1 MANNASPQQVVSA
14 LQDFVA
20 QNTSP
25 LWVAFSGGL
34 DSTVLLHAL
43 TQLRLSNPK
52 LNLTAVYVHHG
63 LQAAAD
69 DWQSH
74 CKQICDNWLV
84 TFFAIPVEVKAVA
97 RQGIEAVA
105 RQKRYEAFAH
115 LIRDQGVLLT
125 AHHQRDQAETVLM
138 ALARG
143 SGVQGLSG
151 MTPETDK
158 TFQSTQLHQARP
170 LLNVPYEALLA
181 YATEHQLFWVEDPSN
196 QNIDF
201 KRNFVRHEILPK
213 FNQAWSFSEQ
223 NIALSASLLH
233 ESASLLEQLALIDVG
248 DKNCSVY
255 GLDLQVLDGLDW
267 ARQKNV
273 LQYWFQTHLKLGI
286 NQSIFEWLRHTL
298 ASYRSSSSPSFALA
312 NGYVLRI
319 HGFSLYC
326 LCQAELGRPYHYD
339 FENFSKLSLR
349 YPFKT
354 LISPKWF
361 LSHQVDFAWLREGLS
376 IRSIHPSDLQAM
388 PGLKTWFKN
397 HKIAPWLREIW
408 PVLAYE
414 NQLVAI
420 LGFKTLSQY
429 QNPPV

>member
-1 MANNASPQQVVSA
+1 MANNFSSQQVVDA
-14 LQDFVA
+14 VQDFVA
-20 QNTSP
+20 QNNSP

-34 DSTVLLHAL
+34 DSSVLLHAL
-43 TQLRLSNPK
+43 TQQRASNPK
-52 LNLTAVYVHHG
+52 LNITAVYVHHG

-69 DWQSH
+69 DWQTH

-84 TFFAIPVEVKAVA
+84 TFFAIPVQVKAVA

-143 SGVQGLSG
+143 SGVQGLSA
-151 MTPETDK
+151 MAPQTVK
-158 TFQSTQLHQARP
+158 TFKSNQLHQARP

-181 YATEHQLFWVEDPSN
+181 YAAEHQLVWVEDPSN

-223 NIALSASLLH
+223 NIALSATLLQ
-233 ESASLLEQLALIDVG
+233 ESASLLEQLALLDVG
-248 DKNCSVY
+248 EKNCSVY
-255 GLDLQVLDGLDW
+255 GLDLETLDGLDW

-273 LQYWFQTHLKLGI
+273 LQVWFQTHLKLGV
-286 NQSIFEWLRHTL
+286 NQSIFEWLRNTL
-298 ASYRSSSSPSFALA
+298 ASYRPASSPSFALA

-326 LCQAELGRPYHYD
+326 LCQAELGSPYHYQ
-339 FENFSKLSLR
+339 FENLSKLSLS
-349 YPFKT
+349 YPFKS

-361 LSHQVDFAWLREGLS
+361 HGHQVDLAWLQEGVS
-376 IRSIHPSDLQAM
+376 IRSIQSGDLQDM

-397 HKIAPWLREIW
+397 NKIAPWLREIW
-408 PVLAYE
+408 PVLEYK

-420 LGFKTLSQY
+420 LGFKTLPQY